1 MQPWLWIITVIV
13 IISIIL
19 LLVYFKQI
27 ELFTPSYN
35 LGVCSKNCC
44 STQWPIPIDVT
55 EDSGISIKDAQ
66 KYLTSNITCNNGVTN
81 TGCVC
86 LTEQSKNLLEKG
98 GYVKDLPADNAGLL
112 LADNSISAFKIIE
125 DQTPRPVNVIGQT
138 TELTGSKSN
147 TITGKDEHMDQ
158 YRYVNDEVDISK
170 QFSLPV
176 NSNIIMFDN
185 EKINDAQKKIIT
197 PISELTDIDKL
208 VGSPIGQS
216 DSNL

>member
-1 MQPWLWIITVIV
+1 MQPWSWIITVIV

-27 ELFTPSYN
+27 ELFTSSYN

-86 LTEQSKNLLEKG
+86 LTEQTKNMFEKG
-98 GYVKDLPADNAGLL
+98 GYVKDLPTDNKGLL

-138 TELTGSKSN
+138 TELTGSKSD
-147 TITGKDEHMDQ
+147 TIVGKDEHIDR
-158 YRYVNDEVDISK
+158 YRYVNDEIDIST
-170 QFSLPV
+170 QFSMPV
-176 NSNIIMFDN
+176 NSNIITFDN
-185 EKINDAQKKIIT
+185 EKINDAQKKNIT
-197 PISELTDIDKL
+197 QPNELTDVDKL
-208 VGSPIGQS
+208 VGRPIGQP
-216 DSNL
+216 DTN